1 LRRRGHTTTLETVA
15 VVRPARTGVP
25 ISVRLI
31 VATSIVIAATVGTAT
46 LFAHRAIIDI
56 TDSQIAARRDAG
68 EKSITRTS
76 ELLVQ
81 AVAAAVAWQL
91 ANNVFND
98 KDVRSVL
105 DAAIAEDRASAE
117 NRVQWLVV
125 QDVGQG
131 VGAKAGQIIAQTPGT
146 PDKVLL
152 DTLHLQVK
160 LGQSAAGVARVR
172 IAKTRWVYGSDIK
185 FGDTVVGK
193 LRMGVSTE
201 GLDREL
207 SASINKTAQIAHEAR
222 NDALLVS
229 LLVLGLGV
237 AASAIYGIQ
246 LARPIRALTVQAE
259 RIAAGD
265 LESRVVE
272 GRRDELGVL
281 ARTFN
286 VMSDEILRLL
296 IEQAQKASL
305 EREMSLARQ
314 VQQAMLPPD
323 TLDQHGAL
331 KVVGYCMPASSCG
344 GDWWTYRKLPDGRM
358 LLVVGDATG
367 HGMHSAMVAATAR
380 GAVEALSAIDER
392 LVTPE
397 QVLRA
402 IDSGIR
408 QVGDHNVLMTAF
420 AAVFDPVAGILHYA
434 NAGQN
439 FPYVFALGQA
449 RVLGEASI
457 IAASGNPLGD
467 RNIAVE
473 IRRGSRQLRPGDLFV
488 GFTDGLVE
496 RANRAGQLFGDRR
509 LRKAL
514 SGASLADGAAL
525 VTLRDRIVQVLE
537 HYADGA
543 VVEDDITL
551 VLCQF
556 DPDQAEEPVQ
566 APVRRGAA

>member
-1 LRRRGHTTTLETVA
+1 M
-15 VVRPARTGVP
+15 
-25 ISVRLI
+25 RLI
-31 VATSIVIAATVGTAT
+31 VATSIVVAATVGTAT
-46 LFAHRAIIDI
+46 LFAHRAITDI
-56 TDSQIAARRDAG
+56 TDSQIAARREAG
-68 EKSITRTS
+68 EKSITRAS
-76 ELLVQ
+76 ELVVQ
-81 AVAAAVAWQL
+81 AVAAAVAWPL

-98 KDVRSVL
+98 VKPVL
-105 DAAIAEDRASAE
+105 DAAIAEDRASGE

-125 QDVGQG
+125 QDVEP
-131 VGAKAGQIIAQTPGT
+131 KAGTIIAQTAGT
-146 PDKVLL
+146 PDKVRLDLL
-152 DTLHLQVK
+152 QQGLENGKQNTVGVIRARIDDTQ
-160 LGQSAAGVARVR
+160 
-172 IAKTRWVYGSDIK
+172 WVYGADIQ
-185 FGDTVVGK
+185 FGRTVVGK
-193 LRMGVSTE
+193 LRMGVSTK

-207 SASINKTAQIAHEAR
+207 GASIDKTARIAHQSR

-229 LLVLGLGV
+229 LLVLALGV
-237 AASAIYGIQ
+237 VASAIYGIQ

-259 RIAAGD
+259 RIAVGD
-265 LESRVVE
+265 LESRVAE

-281 ARTFN
+281 AHTFN
-286 VMSDEILRLL
+286 VMSDEIRRLL
-296 IEQAQKASL
+296 IEQARKASL

-314 VQQAMLPPD
+314 VQQAMLPPE

-331 KVVGYCMPASSCG
+331 KVVGYCMPASTCG

-420 AAVFDPVAGILHYA
+420 AAVFDPAAGTLSYA

-439 FPYVFALGQA
+439 FPYVFSLGQA
-449 RVLGEASI
+449 RVIGEASI

-496 RANRAGQLFGDRR
+496 RANRTGQLFGDRR

-525 VTLRDRIVQVLE
+525 VTLRDRIVQGLE
-537 HYADGA
+537 RYAEG
-543 VVEDDITL
+543 VVADDDITL

-556 DPDQAEEPVQ
+556 DPDQAE
-566 APVRRGAA
+566 APAQTTLRRGAA

>member
-1 LRRRGHTTTLETVA
+1 
-15 VVRPARTGVP
+15 VRPARAGVP

-31 VATSIVIAATVGTAT
+31 VATSIVVAATVGAAT
-46 LFAHRAIIDI
+46 LFAHRAITDI
-56 TDSQIAARRDAG
+56 TDSQIAARREAG
-68 EKSITRTS
+68 EKSITRAS
-76 ELLVQ
+76 ELVVQ
-81 AVAAAVAWQL
+81 AVASAVAWPL
-91 ANNVFND
+91 VNNVFS
-98 KDVRSVL
+98 DVKPVL
-105 DAAIAEDRASAE
+105 DAAISEDHPGHE
-117 NRVQWLVV
+117 DRVQWLVV
-125 QDVGQG
+125 QDVEP
-131 VGAKAGQIIAQTPGT
+131 KAGEIIAQTANAPGKAELA
-146 PDKVLL
+146 D
-152 DTLHLQVK
+152 LQHK
-160 LGQSAAGVARVR
+160 LVGGGSNTAGVVHAW
-172 IAKTRWVYGSDIK
+172 IADTQWIYGADIK
-185 FGDTVVGK
+185 IGRTVVGK

-207 SASINKTAQIAHEAR
+207 GASIDKTAQIAHQSR
-222 NDALLVS
+222 NGALLVS
-229 LLVLGLGV
+229 LLVLALGV
-237 AASAIYGIQ
+237 VASAIYGIQ
-246 LARPIRALTVQAE
+246 LARPIRALTAQAE

-265 LESRVVE
+265 LESRVAE

-281 ARTFN
+281 AHTFN
-286 VMSDEILRLL
+286 VMSDEIRRLL
-296 IEQAQKASL
+296 IEQAHKASL

-314 VQQAMLPPD
+314 VQQAMLPPE

-420 AAVFDPVAGILHYA
+420 AAVFDPAAGTLHYA

-439 FPYVFALGQA
+439 FPYVFSLGQA
-449 RVLGEASI
+449 RVIGEASI

-467 RNIAVE
+467 RTIAVE

-525 VTLRDRIVQVLE
+525 VTLRDRVVQVLE
-537 HYADGA
+537 RYAEGA
-543 VVEDDITL
+543 VADDDITL

-556 DPDQAEEPVQ
+556 DPDQAE
-566 APVRRGAA
+566 APAQTTLRRGAA

>member
-1 LRRRGHTTTLETVA
+1 MVA
-15 VVRPARTGVP
+15 VRPARAGVP

-31 VATSIVIAATVGTAT
+31 VATSIVVAATVGAAT
-46 LFAHRAIIDI
+46 LFAHRAITDI
-56 TDSQIAARRDAG
+56 TDSQIAARREAG
-68 EKSITRTS
+68 EKSITRAS
-76 ELLVQ
+76 ELVVQ
-81 AVAAAVAWQL
+81 AVAAAVAWL
-91 ANNVFND
+91 IANNVFND
-98 KDVRSVL
+98 NDVKSVL
-105 DAAIAEDRASAE
+105 DAAIAEDRASGE

-125 QDVGQG
+125 QDVE
-131 VGAKAGQIIAQTPGT
+131 AKAQDVEPKAGKVIAKTPGT

-152 DTLHLQVK
+152 GRVQQGLEKGKQN
-160 LGQSAAGVARVR
+160 AAGVIRAR
-172 IAKTRWVYGSDIK
+172 ISDTQWVYGADIK
-185 FGDTVVGK
+185 FGGSVVGK
-193 LRMGVSTE
+193 LQMGISTE

-207 SASINKTAQIAHEAR
+207 GASIAKTARIAHQSR
-222 NDALLVS
+222 NGALLVS
-229 LLVLGLGV
+229 LLVLALGV
-237 AASAIYGIQ
+237 TASAVYGIQ
-246 LARPIRALTVQAE
+246 LARPIRALTAQAE

-265 LESRVVE
+265 LESRVAE

-281 ARTFN
+281 AHTFN
-286 VMSDEILRLL
+286 VMSDEIRRLL
-296 IEQAQKASL
+296 IEQAHKASL

-314 VQQAMLPPD
+314 VQQAMLPPE

-420 AAVFDPVAGILHYA
+420 AAVFDPTAGTLAYA

-439 FPYVFALGQA
+439 FPYVFSLGQA

-457 IAASGNPLGD
+457 LAASGNPLGD
-467 RNIAVE
+467 RSIAVE

-496 RANRAGQLFGDRR
+496 RANRKGQLFGDRR

-514 SGASLADGAAL
+514 IGASLADGAAL
-525 VTLRDRIVQVLE
+525 VTLRDRILQGLE
-537 HYADGA
+537 RYAEGA
-543 VVEDDITL
+543 VAEDDITL

-556 DPDQAEEPVQ
+556 DPDQAEAPAQ
-566 APVRRGAA
+566 ATLTRGAA

>member
-1 LRRRGHTTTLETVA
+1 
-15 VVRPARTGVP
+15 
-25 ISVRLI
+25 VRLI
-31 VATSIVIAATVGTAT
+31 VATSIVVAATVGTAT
-46 LFAHRAIIDI
+46 LFAHQAITDI

-76 ELLVQ
+76 ELLVR
-81 AVAAAVAWQL
+81 AVAAAVAWPL
-91 ANNVFND
+91 ANNVFG
-98 KDVRSVL
+98 DVKPVL
-105 DAAIAEDRASAE
+105 DAAIVEDHASGE

-125 QDVGQG
+125 QDVG
-131 VGAKAGQIIAQTPGT
+131 ARAGQIIAQTPGT
-146 PDKVLL
+146 PGKVLL
-152 DTLHLQVK
+152 GTLHLQVK
-160 LGQSAAGVARVR
+160 PGQNTASVARVR
-172 IAKTRWVYGSDIK
+172 ITETRWVYGADIE
-185 FGDTVVGK
+185 FAGAVVGK

-201 GLDREL
+201 GLGREL
-207 SASINKTAQIAHEAR
+207 GASLDKAARIAHDAR

-229 LLVLGLGV
+229 LLVLALGV
-237 AASAIYGIQ
+237 VASAIYGIQ
-246 LARPIRALTVQAE
+246 LARPIRALTAQAE
-259 RIAAGD
+259 RIASGD
-265 LESRVVE
+265 LESRVAE

-286 VMSDEILRLL
+286 VMSDEIRRLL
-296 IEQAQKASL
+296 IDQAQKASL

-323 TLDQHGAL
+323 TLDRHGAL
-331 KVVGYCMPASSCG
+331 KVVGYCMPASTCG

-408 QVGDHNVLMTAF
+408 QVGDQNVLMTAF
-420 AAVFDPVAGILHYA
+420 AAVFDPVAGLLHYA

-439 FPYVFALGQA
+439 FPYVFSLGAA
-449 RVLGEASI
+449 RVIGEASI

-467 RNIAVE
+467 RNIAIE

-496 RANRAGQLFGDRR
+496 RANRTGQLFGDRR

-525 VTLRDRIVQVLE
+525 VTLRDRVVQVLE
-537 HYADGA
+537 RYADGA
-543 VVEDDITL
+543 VAEDDITL

-556 DPDQAEEPVQ
+556 DPDQAEEPAQVTVQ
-566 APVRRGAA
+566 RGAA